1 MKYLLMLLALG
12 ALAYAIYAAPAS
24 SNVQQDDSDPT
35 NEKEFLDMISRVA
48 KTSQSDEDDD
58 TQAEAQWGFSF
69 LRKLLRNK
77 KVRKYA
83 GIGVRKLISHLNP
96 QQDNGGE
103 ENALMQAVLNSK
115 LESMAEEQGDDY
127 DDGAKARQ
135 SDEDDDDTPAEAQWG
150 GFFKRAFRKVLR
162 NKLARRFIRKIIIS
176 HLSPKQ
182 NNGAGENALI
192 EDEDDVDGITEAEND
207 ALVQAFLEKLM
218 ERDSEMKAAIESLPE
233 EAQSQYLLT
242 GLSLLHSM
250 FG

>member
-12 ALAYAIYAAPAS
+12 ALAYTIYAAPAS
-24 SNVQQDDSDPT
+24 SNVQQEDTDPT

-58 TQAEAQWGFSF
+58 TQAEAQWGFF
-69 LRKLLRNK
+69 RKLLRNK
-77 KVRKYA
+77 KVRKYV
-83 GIGVRKLISHLNP
+83 GIGVRKLISHLNH

-127 DDGAKARQ
+127 DDGANARQ

-150 GFFKRAFRKVLR
+150 GFFKRAFHKVLR

-176 HLSPKQ
+176 RLSPKQ
-182 NNGAGENALI
+182 NNGAGENALL
-192 EDEDDVDGITEAEND
+192 EDEDDVDGIAEAEND

-242 GLSLLHSM
+242 GLSLLHSL